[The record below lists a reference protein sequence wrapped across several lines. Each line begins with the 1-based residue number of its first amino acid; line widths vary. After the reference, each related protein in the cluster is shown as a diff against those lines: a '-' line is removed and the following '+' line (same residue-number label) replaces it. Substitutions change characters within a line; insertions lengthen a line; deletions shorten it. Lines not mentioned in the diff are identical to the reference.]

1 MGPQGGRDRRQMSL
15 GRAGWGNRAVPY
27 IRTMEDLDRMRD
39 LIPGDWINDYGWRLQ
54 EGRR

>member
-1 MGPQGGRDRRQMSL
+1 MSL